1 MKKVRAIYRFTA
13 MVAVISILSVQGF
26 AWQGGKSDAFIG
38 TQLRGQIDGDA
49 TRLIKQLPGYA
60 GNWENFLGLA
70 DRLKKQASVSPAE
83 QSKLNRIAEDVR
95 REGEGLKGV
104 LEGLI
109 NKVRGAG
116 KFNEGLDGF
125 VADKVASFAPSFA
138 GILKREGG
146 ARTFLTD
153 TVSLIGSRGGVI
165 GNLLKEVAG
174 KVAVN
179 NNTPSLN
186 DRIALVGTRSS
197 SFSLAPASFNVAT
210 PEIAAAPPVE
220 PPALKISFKCAVLGA
235 RLIIKTIKGT
245 DSKDDVDGFSGNC

>member
-1 MKKVRAIYRFTA
+1 L
-13 MVAVISILSVQGF
+13 VAVISILSVQGF
-26 AWQGGKSDAFIG
+26 AFQGGKSDAFIG
-38 TQLRGQIDGDA
+38 TQLQGQINADA

-83 QSKLNRIAEDVR
+83 QNKLNRIAEDVR

-104 LEGLI
+104 LDGLI
-109 NKVRGAG
+109 NTVRGAG
-116 KFNEGLDGF
+116 KFNEGLDSF
-125 VADKVASFAPSFA
+125 VADKVSGFAPSFA

-165 GNLLKEVAG
+165 GNLLKEVAA

-179 NNTPSLN
+179 NNTPSLQ
-186 DRIALVGTRSS
+186 DRVSLVGISTSRL
-197 SFSLAPASFNVAT
+197 SFAPASFSVTA
-210 PEIAAAPPVE
+210 PEIAPPAPAE
-220 PPALKISFKCAVLGA
+220 APALKISFKCAVLGA

-245 DSKDDVDGFSGNC
+245 DSKDDVDGFAGNC